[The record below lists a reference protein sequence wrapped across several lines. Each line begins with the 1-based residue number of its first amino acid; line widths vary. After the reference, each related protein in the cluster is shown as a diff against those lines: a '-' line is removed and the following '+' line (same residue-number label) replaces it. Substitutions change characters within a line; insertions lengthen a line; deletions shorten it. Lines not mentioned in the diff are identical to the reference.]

1 MKPENRAV
9 KLLLLVEV
17 VLLMAVIVFG
27 VVKSL
32 RPSENANRQST
43 DRKQQE
49 EQQEVSDGAEPEEN
63 VIDTVVE
70 GKSENQQLILSAEAE
85 EKLGTMSLEEKV
97 AQMFLT
103 TPESLTQM
111 EQVNIAGAG
120 TRNAIDEYPVGGLIY
135 SDINFQGREQ
145 VGNLMFNAETIMYE
159 RMGVYLF
166 LGVRMNGSDGKSVV
180 GIADNYE
187 PDAITGVFVSER
199 LDEESGGVELPLR
212 FPEQSEYITSDT
224 AWVMLSAKANEETDG
239 EENLPYALS
248 SQSVR
253 AVRAAGYQGVVMTD
267 SLSAENIQNR
277 YSVKEAAVLALQA
290 GADMIYCPENFPDAY
305 QAVLAAV
312 QAGEIS
318 ETQINQ
324 SVGRILMKKE
334 QMPRPVDEEAD
345 AAENTDAV
353 GEDGAENVDDVGE
366 NAGV

>member
-17 VLLMAVIVFG
+17 VLLITAIVFG

-32 RPSENANRQST
+32 RPSEDANGQST
-43 DRKQQE
+43 DREQQE
-49 EQQEVSDGAEPEEN
+49 EQQEVSDGAETAENITDMVIEES
-63 VIDTVVE
+63 
-70 GKSENQQLILSAEAE
+70 SENEQLLLSAEAE
-85 EKLGTMSLEEKV
+85 EKLGAMSLEEKV
-97 AQMFLT
+97 AQMFFT

-159 RMGVYLF
+159 RIGMYLF
-166 LGVRMNGSDGKSVV
+166 LGVQMNGADGNSVV

-212 FPEQSEYITSDT
+212 FPEQGEYITSDT
-224 AWVMLSAKANEETDG
+224 AWVMLSAEANEEADG
-239 EENLPYALS
+239 EENLPYALA
-248 SQSVR
+248 SQSVQ

-267 SLSAENIQNR
+267 SLSAENIQNS
-277 YSVKEAAVLALQA
+277 YSVKEAAVLAVQA

-312 QAGEIS
+312 QAGEIAES
-318 ETQINQ
+318 QINQ

-334 QMPRPVDEEAD
+334 QMPKPVHEDAD
-345 AAENTDAV
+345 SAENTDV
-353 GEDGAENVDDVGE
+353 VEEDSAENVNDVGE
-366 NAGV
+366 HAGT